1 MPLISIIMPTYN
13 RAGYIEEALDSI
25 KKQTF
30 KDYEILVVDDGSTD
44 HTREILK
51 KYEGIRCIY
60 LEHVGI
66 AGARNA
72 AVKVARGTWIA
83 FLDSDDLWKEDKL
96 QKQVDYLESHPD
108 CRIVYTEFS
117 NFTDIP
123 GDQLDN
129 RQKELLAADGIKW
142 YLPSALVDAK
152 LFAEVGMFDKSWEP
166 NDDTEWN
173 FRLKFYNINME
184 HCLHEILYLRRV
196 HVSNISNAR
205 KELYSS
211 DIRDLALAAYRKV
224 RKTGIFNKNDGSI

>member
-1 MPLISIIMPTYN
+1 MDPFISVIMATNN
-13 RAGYIEEALDSI
+13 RADYIAEALDSI
-25 KKQTF
+25 KRQTF
-30 KDYEILVVDDGSTD
+30 RNYEIVVVDDGSTD
-44 HTREILK
+44 NTKEILE

-60 LEHVGI
+60 LEHNGI

-72 AVKVARGTWIA
+72 AVKVAKGKWIA

-117 NFTDIP
+117 NFTAISNDK
-123 GDQLDN
+123 LDN
-129 RQKELLAADGIKW
+129 RQKELLASDGIKW

-152 LFAEVGMFDKSWEP
+152 LFAEVGLFDKTWEP

-196 HVSNISNAR
+196 HFSNITNAR
-205 KELYSS
+205 RELYSS
-211 DIRDLALAAYRKV
+211 DIRDLALDAYRKIRRL
-224 RKTGIFNKNDGSI
+224 RK

>member
-1 MPLISIIMPTYN
+1 MNPFISVIMAAYN
-13 RAGYIEEALDSI
+13 RAGYIVEALDSI
-25 KKQTF
+25 KRQTF
-30 KDYEILVVDDGSTD
+30 QDFEIIVADDGSTD
-44 HTREILK
+44 NTREILE

-72 AVKVARGTWIA
+72 AIKTARGKWLA
-83 FLDSDDLWKEDKL
+83 FLDSDDLWKEEKL
-96 QKQVDYLESHPD
+96 QKQVDYLETHPD
-108 CRIVYTEFS
+108 CRIVYTKFS

-123 GDQLDN
+123 ENELDG
-129 RQKELLAADGIKW
+129 RQKELLQTEDIKW

-152 LFAEVGMFDKSWEP
+152 LFDEVGMFDKTWEP

-184 HCLHEILYLRRV
+184 HCLHESLYLRRV

-205 KELYSS
+205 RELYSS
-211 DIRDLALAAYRKV
+211 DIRDLALDAYRKI
-224 RKTGIFNKNDGSI
+224 RKLRK